1 MKCSILQHVSVIN
14 FQNRYC
20 NYSIWNPQIQAFQGD
35 IFLGQKLKEIQS
47 LLFSCVRQHPTFST
61 SKNHK
66 KPRLTLC
73 SPSQQ
78 CKGYIT
84 ITNHFRVEINRSL
97 IMQWPC
103 MNLVIL
109 HIQTNTKDL
118 RMLNIVKGKK
128 CLFQV
133 YSFCIL
139 VLFEYKQNQVTT
151 CEQRFLC
158 MAFIVYKVVCMM
170 TCLSCIV
177 ALFMPREDRNQLHEN
192 Y

>member
-47 LLFSCVRQHPTFST
+47 LLFSCVRQHPT

-84 ITNHFRVEINRSL
+84 ITNHFPVEINRSL

-103 MNLVIL
+103 MKLVIL

-118 RMLNIVKGKK
+118 QMLNIVKGKNVYFK
-128 CLFQV
+128 SIVFVSLFSLNINKIKWLPV
-133 YSFCIL
+133 SRGFSAWRL
-139 VLFEYKQNQVTT
+139 LFTK
-151 CEQRFLC
+151 
-158 MAFIVYKVVCMM
+158 
-170 TCLSCIV
+170 
-177 ALFMPREDRNQLHEN
+177 
-192 Y
+192 